1 MEVIVS
7 EINPGDK
14 IYCEGM
20 RHALKVEEE
29 LNKKGWKTMVG
40 CNEAGMWSVYLES
53 KEL

>member
-7 EINPGDK
+7 EINSGDK

-20 RHALKVEEE
+20 RHALKVKEK